1 MIPTPLTSDTIR
13 EVLDR
18 NGNFDVFVPLL
29 FEATLRELLRTGGVK
44 PGYRTVDL
52 KEYLWLIEAI
62 LIDRG
67 GQPPY

>member
-1 MIPTPLTSDTIR
+1 MIPPTLSTDTVL
-13 EVLDR
+13 EVLER
-18 NGNFDVFVPLL
+18 NGNFDVFIPLL
-29 FEATLRELLRTGGVK
+29 FEATLRELLRTGRVK